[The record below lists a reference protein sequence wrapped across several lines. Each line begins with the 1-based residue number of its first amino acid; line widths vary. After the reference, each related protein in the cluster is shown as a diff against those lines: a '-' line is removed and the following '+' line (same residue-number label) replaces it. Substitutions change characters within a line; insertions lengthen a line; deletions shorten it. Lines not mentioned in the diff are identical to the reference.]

1 MSSRRVIH
9 DSSDEDPFAAAK
21 PSTKG
26 ARDMEDGE
34 SDDDVEVA
42 EAAASTARPR
52 STRLT
57 KLSGGADPDT
67 EVQPSGRRGAPRAA
81 SASASASTTSDMFEQ
96 FRFTG
101 AAGRDRAP
109 PNAAR
114 SIAILLAAQPP
125 RKVAAAPQPALPEF
139 VSSRRPQECGTYIWF

>member
-1 MSSRRVIH
+1 MSSRRVIN

-21 PSTKG
+21 PSSKG

-42 EAAASTARPR
+42 EAAATTARPR

-57 KLSGGADPDT
+57 KLSGGADPDA

-81 SASASASTTSDMFEQ
+81 SASTSTTGDMFEQ

-109 PNAAR
+109 PNAGR
-114 SIAILLAAQPP
+114 SIALLLAAQPP
-125 RKVAAAPQPALPEF
+125 RKAALAPQPALPEF
-139 VSSRRPQECGTYIWF
+139 VSSRKPQECDTYVWF